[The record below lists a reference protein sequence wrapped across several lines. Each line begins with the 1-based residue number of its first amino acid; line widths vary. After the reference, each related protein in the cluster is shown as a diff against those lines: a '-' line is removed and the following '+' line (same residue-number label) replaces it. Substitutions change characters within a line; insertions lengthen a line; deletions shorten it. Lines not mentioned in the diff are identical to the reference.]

1 MLIVA
6 PRGTMKLTFSFGS
19 FDWLI
24 KHLEVI
30 GIVAID
36 ELVENALI
44 NAGAMFEKWSLIF
57 MPKIF
62 NTRGKIIKL

>member
-30 GIVAID
+30 GIVAMD

-44 NAGAMFEKWSLIF
+44 NAGAIFEK
-57 MPKIF
+57 
-62 NTRGKIIKL
+62 